1 MIIKLYQTIRTS
13 LQRTFPWLIF
23 LLLPAVPVH
32 AAPLYRPSTSSTQ
45 SHPSNDVK
53 ILGAGISLLTLF
65 LALGMEWR
73 AKNCHRKVLHQ
84 QAVLD
89 TIPLDAA
96 LFDKAGRCLEIL
108 PGRRE
113 MPLVKGRHLHE
124 TLSEE
129 GANQILE
136 AIRKTIET
144 GKAGLFEFVLPSSDM
159 EKRYEASILPAGNRA
174 ICVCRNISSGT
185 SLASENARLRSIL
198 QSLRN
203 GVITTDLNGHVTY
216 INPEAEKLT
225 GWRSENAAGSP
236 LSEVFNI
243 LIETSHET
251 AEDTTLAA
259 FEGGDAARSRRDLL
273 LVRKDGSEI
282 GIDESTAPIENDA
295 GETTGAVIVFHDI
308 SGDKQL
314 LWQAGHDALTG
325 LLNRVLLHDR
335 LIHSMASVKRQGKM
349 LAVLFIDLDGFKAV
363 NDNLGHAA
371 GDMLLK
377 EVALR
382 LKKAIRAEDTA
393 ARIGGDEFVVLQE
406 SSDKHEVQSS
416 LDRIM
421 STINSPFL
429 IDGMPVSV
437 SPSIGVA
444 LYPENDAEPE
454 TLLRQADMA
463 MYHAKQSGRDQ
474 YHFFDSRM
482 DVMARKNHE
491 RQIRIASALKN
502 GELRLYYQPKINLK
516 SGRVTGLEALIRW
529 QDPDLGTLILPRDFL
544 PAVQDTQ
551 LIVDIGAWV
560 INKVMEQVEAWQ
572 NIGLV
577 IEVSINV
584 SGRQLLDPDFLAM
597 LKAAFEAHPEV
608 EPSRIE
614 IEILE
619 TTAIADFDSI
629 LQILSGCRD
638 IGVRLSLDDFGTG
651 YSSLSYLKNLPVDR
665 IKIDRSFVA
674 DMLENKDNLAIIR
687 SIVSLSKIFNLE
699 VIAEGLESTLQ
710 GQMLVRMGCGF
721 AQGYGI
727 AEPMPWD
734 AVPGWMNA
742 WSKNPAWMRNAH

>member
-1 MIIKLYQTIRTS
+1 MIIKFYQSLQAS
-13 LQRTFPWLIF
+13 LQRNFPWLLF
-23 LLLPAVPVH
+23 LLLPVVPVH
-32 AAPLYRPSTSSTQ
+32 AAPLYRPPTSSAQ
-45 SHPSNDVK
+45 SHPSTDVK
-53 ILGAGISLLTLF
+53 ILGAGITLLTLM

-73 AKNCHRKVLHQ
+73 TKKCHRHALRQ
-84 QAVLD
+84 QAVLE
-89 TIPLDAA
+89 TVPLDAA
-96 LFDKAGRCLEIL
+96 LFDKEGRCLEIL
-108 PGRRE
+108 PGKRE
-113 MPLVKGRHLHE
+113 MPLIAGRHLHE
-124 TLSEE
+124 TLPEE
-129 GANQILE
+129 GARQILG

-144 GKAGLFEFVLPSSDM
+144 GQSGFLEFSLPSSDTG
-159 EKRYEASILPAGNRA
+159 KRYEASILPAGDRA
-174 ICVCRNISSGT
+174 ICVCRNASSDT

-216 INPEAEKLT
+216 LNPEAEKLT
-225 GWRSENAAGSP
+225 GWPSEAAAGSP
-236 LSEVFNI
+236 LAEVFRI
-243 LIETSHET
+243 LIESSREAAENPALT
-251 AEDTTLAA
+251 ALRKNTA
-259 FEGGDAARSRRDLL
+259 GSRRDLL

-282 GIDESTAPIENDA
+282 GIDESTAPVENDD
-295 GETTGAVIVFHDI
+295 GEITGTVIAFHDI
-308 SGDKQL
+308 SGDKHL

-349 LAVLFIDLDGFKAV
+349 LAVLFIDLDGFKSV
-363 NDNLGHAA
+363 NDKLGHAA

-406 SSDKHEVQSS
+406 ASDKHEVQSS

-491 RQIRIASALKN
+491 RQLRIASALQN

-516 SGRVTGLEALIRW
+516 SGRVSGLEALIRW

-551 LIVDIGAWV
+551 LIVDIGTWV
-560 INKVMEQVEAWQ
+560 IKQVLEQVAAWQ
-572 NIGLV
+572 GIGLMV
-577 IEVSINV
+577 AVSINIA
-584 SGRQLLDPDFLAM
+584 GRQLQDPDFLAM

-614 IEILE
+614 LEILE
-619 TTAIADFDSI
+619 TTAISDFDAI
-629 LQILSGCRD
+629 LQILSACRD
-638 IGVRLSLDDFGTG
+638 IGVRISLDDFGTG

-699 VIAEGLESTLQ
+699 VIAEGLESTMQ

-742 WSKNPAWMRNAH
+742 WSQNPAWMRNVH

>member
-1 MIIKLYQTIRTS
+1 MIIKLYQTLQTL
-13 LQRTFPWLIF
+13 LQRTFPWLIL
-23 LLLPAVPVH
+23 LLLPSIPLH

-45 SHPSNDVK
+45 SHQSTDVK
-53 ILGAGISLLTLF
+53 VLGAGISLLTLI
-65 LALGMEWR
+65 LALCMEWR
-73 AKNCHRKVLHQ
+73 AKKCHREVLRQ
-84 QAVLD
+84 QAVLE
-89 TIPLDAA
+89 TIPLDTA
-96 LFDKAGRCLEIL
+96 LFDKEGRCLEIL

-124 TLSEE
+124 TLPEE
-129 GANQILE
+129 GARQILG
-136 AIRKTIET
+136 AIRRTIET
-144 GKAGLFEFVLPSSDM
+144 GQAGFFEFAMTSSGM
-159 EKRYEASILPAGNRA
+159 EKRYEASILPAGDKA
-174 ICVCRNISSGT
+174 ICICRNASSGT
-185 SLASENARLRSIL
+185 SLASENTRLRSIL

-203 GVITTDLNGHVTY
+203 GVITTDLNGHITY

-236 LSEVFNI
+236 LSEVFRI
-243 LIETSHET
+243 LVETSRET
-251 AEDTTLAA
+251 AENPALTALRKNAA
-259 FEGGDAARSRRDLL
+259 GSRRNLL
-273 LVRKDGSEI
+273 LIRKDGSEI
-282 GIDESTAPIENDA
+282 GIDESTGPVANDA
-295 GETTGAVIVFHDI
+295 GEITGTVIAFHDI

-335 LIHSMASVKRQGKM
+335 LIHSMASVKRQGKL
-349 LAVLFIDLDGFKAV
+349 LAVLFIDLDGFKSV

-406 SSDKHEVQSS
+406 ASDRYEVQSS

-529 QDPDLGTLILPRDFL
+529 QDPDLATLTLPRDFL

-551 LIVDIGAWV
+551 LIVDIGTWV
-560 INKVMEQVEAWQ
+560 INKVLEQVEAWQ
-572 NIGLV
+572 SNGLV
-577 IEVSINV
+577 VEASINV
-584 SGRQLLDPDFLAM
+584 AGRQLQDPGFLAM
-597 LKAAFEAHPEV
+597 LKAAFKAHPEV

-614 IEILE
+614 LEILE

-629 LQILSGCRD
+629 LQILSDCRD
-638 IGVRLSLDDFGTG
+638 VGVRLSLDDFGTG

-687 SIVSLSKIFNLE
+687 SIVSLSKIFNME

-710 GQMLVRMGCGF
+710 GQMLIRMGCGF

-734 AVPGWMNA
+734 AVPEWMNA
-742 WSKNPAWMRNAH
+742 WSQNPAWMRNVH

>member
-1 MIIKLYQTIRTS
+1 MIIKLYQRLQAS
-13 LQRTFPWLIF
+13 LQRNFPWLVF

-32 AAPLYRPSTSSTQ
+32 AAPLYRPPTGSTQ
-45 SHPSNDVK
+45 SHPSTDVK
-53 ILGAGISLLTLF
+53 ILGSGIALLTLM

-73 AKNCHRKVLHQ
+73 TKKCHRNALRQ
-84 QAVLD
+84 QAVLE
-89 TIPLDAA
+89 TVPLDAA
-96 LFDKAGRCLEIL
+96 LFDKEGRCLEIL
-108 PGRRE
+108 PGKRE

-124 TLSEE
+124 TLPEE
-129 GANQILE
+129 GARQILG

-144 GKAGLFEFVLPSSDM
+144 GKSGFLEFALPSSGTG
-159 EKRYEASILPAGNRA
+159 KRYEASILPAGDRA
-174 ICVCRNISSGT
+174 ICICRNASSDT

-225 GWRSENAAGSP
+225 GWQSENAAGSP
-236 LSEVFNI
+236 LPEIFRI
-243 LIETSHET
+243 LVESSREAAENPAWT
-251 AEDTTLAA
+251 ALRKNTA
-259 FEGGDAARSRRDLL
+259 GSRRNLL

-282 GIDESTAPIENDA
+282 GIDESTAPVENDA
-295 GETTGAVIVFHDI
+295 GEITGAVIAFHDI
-308 SGDKQL
+308 SDDKHL

-349 LAVLFIDLDGFKAV
+349 LAVLFIDLDGFKSV

-371 GDMLLK
+371 GDTLLK

-406 SSDKHEVQSS
+406 ASDKHEVQSS

-491 RQIRIASALKN
+491 RQIRIASALQN

-516 SGRVTGLEALIRW
+516 SGRVSGLEALIRW

-551 LIVDIGAWV
+551 LIVDIGTWV
-560 INKVMEQVEAWQ
+560 IKQVLEQVEAWQ
-572 NIGLV
+572 GIGLV
-577 IEVSINV
+577 VAVSVNIA
-584 SGRQLLDPDFLAM
+584 GRQLQDPGFLAM
-597 LKAAFEAHPEV
+597 LKAAFDAHPEV

-614 IEILE
+614 LEILE
-619 TTAIADFDSI
+619 TTAISDFDSI
-629 LQILSGCRD
+629 LQILSTCRD
-638 IGVRLSLDDFGTG
+638 IGVRISLDDFGTG

-699 VIAEGLESTLQ
+699 VIAEGLESTMQ
-710 GQMLVRMGCGF
+710 GQMLARMGCGF

-742 WSKNPAWMRNAH
+742 WSQNPTWMRNVH